1 MTDLVWYT
9 AYGSNLCESR
19 FMAYING
26 SDGSLWPKTRGCRD
40 KTRPI
45 KNRTGTIPGKIYF
58 AEHSKNWDDG
68 GVAFYDP
75 TVKNSTTFVRM
86 YLVTLDQ
93 FNDIFLQENGLDD
106 GDITAIVS
114 QLTENSGTIYGTGW
128 YREILRLPDVDG
140 HPALT
145 FTSPVRTNQ
154 AELVGPSQSYLD
166 VIEIG
171 LKECKNWEKSEIAA
185 YLKSLPTSP
194 FSNERT
200 NPLQ

>member
-1 MTDLVWYT
+1 
-9 AYGSNLCESR
+9 
-19 FMAYING
+19 MAYING

-185 YLKSLPTSP
+185 YLKSIPTSP

>member
-1 MTDLVWYT
+1 MSDLVWYT

>member
-145 FTSPVRTNQ
+145 FTSPVRTHGV
-154 AELVGPSQSYLD
+154 ELVAPSQSYLD

-171 LKECKNWEKSEIAA
+171 LKECKNLGKSEIAA

-194 FSNERT
+194 SSNEKT